1 MKPPEHQWERRADA
15 VLGVAA
21 SAILFA
27 MMTLTFVDVIGRY
40 IFNRPVRGGFEV
52 TELMLVVLIFAGL
65 PLVSHANE
73 HVTMDIADH
82 FMTRHVRRALD
93 RVVHAAVAAIFAFMA
108 WQMTIKAQR
117 ISSYDDAT
125 EVLVIPYG
133 PFVYFMAAMLALSA
147 AVHLYKVYDPGRD
160 PGEKAAGT

>member
-1 MKPPEHQWERRADA
+1 M
-15 VLGVAA
+15 LGIAS

-40 IFNRPVRGGFEV
+40 LLNRPVRGGFEV

-73 HVTMDIADH
+73 HVTMDLADH
-82 FMTRHVRRALD
+82 LMTRGARRALD
-93 RVVHAAVAAIFAFMA
+93 RVIHAAVAAIFAFMA

-117 ISSYDDAT
+117 ISSYEDAT

-133 PFVYFMAAMLALSA
+133 PFVYFMAVMLALAA
-147 AVHLYKVYDPGRD
+147 AVHLYKIYDPGAD
-160 PGEKAAGT
+160 PGEKAATA